1 MKEII
6 TSGLVGYLLG
16 CFQTSIFIGRIFKRI
31 DIREHGSQNAGAS
44 NTTVVLGLTYGLLT
58 AFLDIIK
65 AVVAVVVV
73 RILFPN
79 NMFLPAVAG
88 ILAVLGHIFPIF
100 FGFRGGKGVAP
111 LIGTVLALDLLVGLL
126 VALISVGVAVI
137 TDYVVAGSTT
147 IYILFVFMMIV
158 GVYPKPTVWLSLGL
172 LAVAIYKHKE
182 NYRRILSKEEMKI
195 KSTLRGEETEHR
207 V

>member
-1 MKEII
+1 M
-6 TSGLVGYLLG
+6 
-16 CFQTSIFIGRIFKRI
+16 
-31 DIREHGSQNAGAS
+31 
-44 NTTVVLGLTYGLLT
+44 

-195 KSTLRGEETEHR
+195 KSTLRGEETEHLNPMFFFIFPVFSSLSPEPR
-207 V
+207 RP

>member
-44 NTTVVLGLTYGLLT
+44 NTTVVLGLSFGLLT

-111 LIGTVLALDLLVGLL
+111 LIGTVLALDPFIGLL
-126 VALISVGVAVI
+126 VALTSVGVALV

>member
-44 NTTVVLGLTYGLLT
+44 NTTVVLGLSFGLLT

-111 LIGTVLALDLLVGLL
+111 LIGTVLALDPCIGLL
-126 VALISVGVAVI
+126 VALTSVGVALV

-195 KSTLRGEETEHR
+195 ISTLRGEETEHR

>member
-44 NTTVVLGLTYGLLT
+44 NTTVVLGLSFGLLT

>member
-44 NTTVVLGLTYGLLT
+44 NTTVVLGLSFGLLT

-100 FGFRGGKGVAP
+100 
-111 LIGTVLALDLLVGLL
+111 
-126 VALISVGVAVI
+126 
-137 TDYVVAGSTT
+137 
-147 IYILFVFMMIV
+147 
-158 GVYPKPTVWLSLGL
+158 
-172 LAVAIYKHKE
+172 
-182 NYRRILSKEEMKI
+182 
-195 KSTLRGEETEHR
+195 LRF
-207 V
+207 

>member
-1 MKEII
+1 MYERGRIMKEII

-195 KSTLRGEETEHR
+195 KS
-207 V
+207 

>member
-44 NTTVVLGLTYGLLT
+44 NTTVVLGLSFGLLT

-73 RILFPN
+73 RILFPDN
-79 NMFLPAVAG
+79 TFLPAVAG

-111 LIGTVLALDLLVGLL
+111 LIGTVLALDPFIGLL
-126 VALISVGVAVI
+126 VALTSVGVALV

>member
-44 NTTVVLGLTYGLLT
+44 NTTVVLGLSFGLLM